1 MIGRVFSALLA
12 LCLVLGTLIVPAAA
26 DDSYTSVLSGPMQSG
41 ETSRAGDYYIKFDIV
56 NGSNTVN
63 VTLSGA
69 TVPQQFKTPRNV
81 VVGSSLYYP
90 GMLRVYID
98 HIEGSRIYVDVAQP
112 GGSSGTPSSGTKVS
126 CDIPGQTALGG
137 DVVSFP
143 VVIQNNDASDHIY
156 TLDSFCEISWKT
168 WFEYGNKG
176 VYKISVPAKQSRTVE
191 LMVQTWGNTPK
202 GEQKV
207 TAYVDDIR
215 LEVFVDITSANQSAD
230 VSYKV
235 GSKIASIGDKITY
248 DLHIKNVQA
257 KENTYRLSVTG
268 LPENWYARFKES
280 ASSSEEISEVV
291 MPASSEKD
299 LVLEI
304 VPPYSVGAGDYSF
317 KSVVTT
323 PDNVTITKDLSLTL
337 KSGTGMNVVSS
348 KLAYDTKPGETFDIV
363 LYVSNTGQGSAL
375 TNVYLD
381 VQAPQ
386 GWLVQVSPNRTNSIK
401 AGDTQTFTMTVQSP
415 GNIVAS
421 DYELNVVVKSDQA
434 EKEKDYRIT
443 VNTESY
449 IPYIGAGVLLIVAVG
464 LFVIY
469 RKYGRR

>member
-1 MIGRVFSALLA
+1 MIRRILSVLLA
-12 LCLVLGTLIVPAAA
+12 LCVLAGAVIVPSAAETGYETLFPGPA
-26 DDSYTSVLSGPMQSG
+26 DNG
-41 ETSRAGDYYIKFDIV
+41 ETYHVGDYYIKFQAV

-69 TVPQQFKTPRNV
+69 SVPSEFRATRNV
-81 VVGSSLYYP
+81 VAGNSLYY
-90 GMLRVYID
+90 GNVLRVYID
-98 HIEGSRIYVDVAQP
+98 HVDGSKIYAEVSRP
-112 GGSSGTPSSGTKVS
+112 TGSSNTPGSGTSVR

-137 DVVSFP
+137 DTVSFP
-143 VVIQNNDASDHIY
+143 IVIQNNDDSDRTY
-156 TLDSFCEISWKT
+156 TLSSFSEISWKT
-168 WFEYGNKG
+168 WFTYGNKG
-176 VYKISVPAKQSRTVE
+176 IYKISVPSKQSRTVD

-207 TAYVDDIR
+207 VAYVDDIR

-230 VSYKV
+230 VTYKV
-235 GSKIASIGDKITY
+235 GSKIASIGDKISY

-257 KENTYRLSVTG
+257 KENIYKLSVTG
-268 LPENWYARFKES
+268 LPDNWYARFKES
-280 ASSSEEISEVV
+280 VSSTEEIAEVV
-291 MPASSEKD
+291 IPASSEKD

-304 VPPYSVGAGDYSF
+304 VPPYSVSAGDF
-317 KSVVTT
+317 NFTSVVTS
-323 PDNVTITKDLSLTL
+323 PDGVTMKKDLALTL

-348 KLAYDTKPGETFDIV
+348 KLAYETKPGEIFDVV

-381 VQAPQ
+381 TKAPE
-386 GWLVQVSPNRTNSIK
+386 GWLIQVSPNRTNSIK
-401 AGDTQTFTMTVQSP
+401 AGESQTFTMTVQSP

-421 DYELNVVVKSDQA
+421 DYEVNVVVKSDQA

-449 IPYIGAGVLLIVAVG
+449 IPYIGAGIIVLVVVG
-464 LFVIY
+464 LVLIY

>member
-1 MIGRVFSALLA
+1 
-12 LCLVLGTLIVPAAA
+12 VLGTLIVPAAA
-26 DDSYTSVLSGPMQSG
+26 DDSYTSVLSGPVQSG
-41 ETSRAGDYYIKFDIV
+41 ETNRAGDYYIKFDIV

-90 GMLRVYID
+90 GMLRAYID

-143 VVIQNNDASDHIY
+143 VVIQNNDASDHVY

-168 WFEYGNKG
+168 WFEYGDKG
-176 VYKISVPAKQSRTVE
+176 VYKISVPAKQSRAVE

-230 VSYKV
+230 VSYRV

-280 ASSSEEISEVV
+280 AASTEEVAEVV
-291 MPASSEKD
+291 MPASSER
-299 LVLEI
+299 I
-304 VPPYSVGAGDYSF
+304 SCWRSCPRTASARA
-317 KSVVTT
+317 
-323 PDNVTITKDLSLTL
+323 NITLRPWSR
-337 KSGTGMNVVSS
+337 
-348 KLAYDTKPGETFDIV
+348 P
-363 LYVSNTGQGSAL
+363 
-375 TNVYLD
+375 
-381 VQAPQ
+381 
-386 GWLVQVSPNRTNSIK
+386 
-401 AGDTQTFTMTVQSP
+401 
-415 GNIVAS
+415 
-421 DYELNVVVKSDQA
+421 
-434 EKEKDYRIT
+434 
-443 VNTESY
+443 
-449 IPYIGAGVLLIVAVG
+449 LIM
-464 LFVIY
+464 
-469 RKYGRR
+469 